1 MPLPYQAKVK
11 TMTVYLILT
20 VTRKREIVQ
29 TDRIEVW
36 QNFNEACERKKFL
49 STIDGTDFK
58 RIIRAKQIDSLE
70 TVQNSAFGDILLAA
84 KQNENTNF

>member
-1 MPLPYQAKVK
+1 
-11 TMTVYLILT
+11 MTVYLILT

-49 STIDGTDFK
+49 SNIDGKDFK
-58 RIIRAKQIDSLE
+58 RIIRCKQVDSAD
-70 TVQNSAFGDILLAA
+70 TVVNSAFGDILLAA
-84 KQNENTNF
+84 KANENVNF